1 MVRGKDRRVELGY
14 SLALQYRRW
23 IFFSTKVSNF
33 LCQEDYLPLQEQ
45 KQQTQPRPKRVNF
58 GNFKDFINEINIY
71 VDRRDENI
79 FISHRNIWSMCRW
92 HTSRYDLTVKTKNL
106 SLPPVTLRSLTTPL
120 ARDERQ
126 RISLGLSTI
135 KSRVYH
141 QFVTSPSPPLVMR
154 STPVLVII
162 QM

>member
-79 FISHRNIWSMCRW
+79 FISHRNI
-92 HTSRYDLTVKTKNL
+92 
-106 SLPPVTLRSLTTPL
+106 
-120 ARDERQ
+120 
-126 RISLGLSTI
+126 
-135 KSRVYH
+135 
-141 QFVTSPSPPLVMR
+141 
-154 STPVLVII
+154 
-162 QM
+162 